1 MKNKKIVLVLLS
13 IIVFSSLWLLSS
25 GMPYAHDIHFHYDRV
40 IGLSRTIKNGDFL
53 ALIHDHFYGYGY
65 ATGLFYGNFYLYIPA
80 LLEIIGLPNMVAY
93 KIMYV
98 FINIITTFSIYYVLK
113 SITKDKKIS
122 VIGTIIYMFSNYR
135 IVDVFVRGALGEML
149 AFMIIPFVILGLY
162 EIVYRDYK
170 KWYIFSISFVLLL
183 LAHLISTL
191 LIAFFVLVFILC
203 NYKKFIED
211 KNRIKYLMISGIVG
225 LLLGSFFLLPI
236 IEQKL
241 YGNISIFKESSMFLP
256 QDQVVSI
263 KHFLIPTNFFNT
275 HIGIVLMLLLPIRFF
290 IKKDKIKEKDLLK
303 LADTFYVLG
312 IIAWV
317 FTTKIFPWSVVGN
330 SLSFIQ
336 FPWRLLI
343 VTTPFLVFSYC
354 VYFKY
359 LDDKKLLKGIYWF
372 AVIVSVSEM
381 LLYSVQYGYR
391 KIQHHKF
398 PKNEI
403 GTGEYL
409 IYNTK
414 VDDFDKIKHDVVT
427 NNSNMKIDYNKKGTK
442 VIIKYSNNNKS
453 NTYIEIPVF
462 NYYGYKASGAKLEN
476 GKNNVIRLNINDT
489 EGAIKVSYKGT
500 NIQKVSYVVSCITL
514 LGLVVYIIKEK
525 RNENGIS

>member
-1 MKNKKIVLVLLS
+1 MKNKKIVLILLS
-13 IIVFSSLWLLSS
+13 IMVFSSLWLLSS
-25 GMPYAHDIHFHYDRV
+25 GMPYSHDIHFHYDRM
-40 IGLSRTIKNGDFL
+40 IGLSRTIRNDNFL
-53 ALIHDHFYGYGY
+53 ALIHDYFYGYGY
-65 ATGLFYGNFYLYIPA
+65 ASGLFYGNFYLYVPA
-80 LLEIIGLPNMVAY
+80 LLNILGLSYMSSF
-93 KIMYV
+93 KILYLL
-98 FINIITTFSIYYVLK
+98 INILTTISIYYVLK

-183 LAHLISTL
+183 LAHLISTFL
-191 LIAFFVLVFILC
+191 LALFVFIFILC
-203 NYKKFIED
+203 NYKKLIED

-241 YGNISIFKESSMFLP
+241 YGNISIFEGKSVFLP
-256 QDQVVSI
+256 QKDIVTF
-263 KHFLIPTNFFNT
+263 KDFLIPTNFFNKNL
-275 HIGIVLMLLLPIRFF
+275 GIVLILLLPIRFF
-290 IKKDKIKEKDLLK
+290 IKKDKVKEKDLLK
-303 LADTFYVLG
+303 LADTFYILG
-312 IIAWV
+312 IIAWI
-317 FTTKIFPWSVVGN
+317 FTTKIFPWNVVGN

-354 VYFKY
+354 IYFKY
-359 LDDKKLLKGIYWF
+359 LDNKKLLKGIYWF

-391 KIQHHKF
+391 KIQYNTF

-409 IYNTK
+409 IYKTNVK
-414 VDDFDKIKHDVVT
+414 DFDKIKHDIVT

-442 VIIKYSNNNKS
+442 VTIKYSNNNKS

-476 GKNNVIRLNINDT
+476 GKNNVIRLNIKDT
-489 EGAIKVSYKGT
+489 EGTIKVSYKGT
-500 NIQKVSYVVSCITL
+500 NIQKVSYIVSCITL